1 VNRRYDFDFS
11 HYSFTFAPDES
22 SEYSEMNLK
31 LSVEIGFE
39 QLLEWVAQLPA
50 PQKKQLIEALQ
61 NAETPPSQ
69 HDSSGEPPTIWDE
82 AAARQFLNG
91 YAESDSIYDKI

>member
-1 VNRRYDFDFS
+1 
-11 HYSFTFAPDES
+11 
-22 SEYSEMNLK
+22 MNLK
-31 LSVEIGFE
+31 LNLEIGFE
-39 QLLEWVAQLPA
+39 QLLKLVAQLSA
-50 PQKKQLIEALQ
+50 QQRRQLIEALQ

-69 HDSSGEPPTIWDE
+69 HDSSGEPPILWDV